1 MENKDKE
8 RLQKLFD
15 EFLDQ
20 DLFQISLGNPL
31 DRETIQKAKVRPF
44 LSGGE
49 LRFQLEEWIGKQ
61 VFHKN
66 MDREECG
73 AWLTKLLG
81 QSFRQCEI
89 QSEKGWAQVLVGR
102 RGTVTIKKKGNPAG
116 EPARI
121 KPAGSPGGRQLL
133 HNRKKT
139 YVLEEGIPVPFLVDL
154 GVMTREGKIVQARY
168 DKFRQINR
176 FLEFIEDV
184 LPQLP
189 KDREHDDHLISAAEN
204 PI

>member
-81 QSFRQCEI
+81 QSFR
-89 QSEKGWAQVLVGR
+89 R
-102 RGTVTIKKKGNPAG
+102 
-116 EPARI
+116 
-121 KPAGSPGGRQLL
+121 
-133 HNRKKT
+133 
-139 YVLEEGIPVPFLVDL
+139 
-154 GVMTREGKIVQARY
+154 
-168 DKFRQINR
+168 
-176 FLEFIEDV
+176 
-184 LPQLP
+184 
-189 KDREHDDHLISAAEN
+189 
-204 PI
+204 

>member
-121 KPAGSPGGRQLL
+121 KPAVPRADGSFSITEKR
-133 HNRKKT
+133 HTCWK
-139 YVLEEGIPVPFLVDL
+139 
-154 GVMTREGKIVQARY
+154 RESR
-168 DKFRQINR
+168 FRFWWIWG
-176 FLEFIEDV
+176 
-184 LPQLP
+184 
-189 KDREHDDHLISAAEN
+189 
-204 PI
+204 